1 MIHAPCCNE
10 TIVIVVIARSFTV
23 LTILVWISTA
33 VAANEV
39 KQVSIN
45 GVEIAYLDAGK
56 GDPVVFVHGGLQDY
70 RFWEELLPR
79 FAQSFRVIAYSR
91 RNHFPNAVSAD
102 DTPDGAGDIHG
113 EDLAALVGALR
124 LQRVHVVA
132 HSSGAVTALFFAI
145 KHPELV
151 RTLALNEPPATG
163 LLASAPDGAAV
174 LREFGAGL
182 GPAREAFRTGDLDR
196 GVRLFVDGVGA
207 PERSTA
213 VPSPTNAWRLITH
226 LHMWPTLYPHALGL
240 RSGAIR
246 QCG

>member
-1 MIHAPCCNE
+1 M
-10 TIVIVVIARSFTV
+10 IVVIARSFTV

-79 FAQSFRVIAYSR
+79 FAQSFRVIPYSR

-207 PERSTA
+207 PER
-213 VPSPTNAWRLITH
+213 
-226 LHMWPTLYPHALGL
+226 
-240 RSGAIR
+240 
-246 QCG
+246 